1 MAFDPISAAF
11 DLGITAIKR
20 IWPDPIDQAKEIR
33 RFEELKQSGDLKRLE
48 LEVSLLL
55 AQINVNAEQAK
66 HKSIF
71 VAGARPA
78 AIWAGVFAMVWSG
91 IIHPILTWVWAFA
104 EMTGEAPPLMDT
116 GALVTMLGGLLGVS
130 GMRSFD
136 KHKGTANN
144 SLK

>member
-1 MAFDPISAAF
+1 MSFDPISAAF
-11 DLGITAIKR
+11 ELGITAIKR

-33 RFEELKQSGDLKRLE
+33 RLEELKQSGDLKRLE
-48 LEVSLLL
+48 LEVNLLL

-78 AIWAGVFAMVWSG
+78 AIWAGVFAMIWSG
-91 IIHPILTWVWAFA
+91 IVHPILTWAWAFA
-104 EMTGEAPPLMDT
+104 EMTGDAPPLMDT

-136 KHKGTANN
+136 KQKGTANN

>member
-1 MAFDPISAAF
+1 MSFDPISAAF

-20 IWPDPIDQAKEIR
+20 IWPDPIDQAKEIHR
-33 RFEELKQSGDLKRLE
+33 LEKLKQSGDLERLDQ
-48 LEVSLLL
+48 EVKLLL
-55 AQINVNAEQAK
+55 AQINVNAVQAQ

-91 IIHPILTWVWAFA
+91 IVHPILTWVWAFA
-104 EMTGEAPPLMDT
+104 EMTGDAPPLMDT

-130 GMRSFD
+130 GMRSYD

>member
-1 MAFDPISAAF
+1 MTDIGTVVKLFRLSNISGPLCN
-11 DLGITAIKR
+11 D
-20 IWPDPIDQAKEIR
+20 ER
-33 RFEELKQSGDLKRLE
+33 R
-48 LEVSLLL
+48 
-55 AQINVNAEQAK
+55 
-66 HKSIF
+66 
-71 VAGARPA
+71 ARPA

-91 IIHPILTWVWAFA
+91 IVHPILTWVWAFA
-104 EMTGEAPPLMDT
+104 EMTGHAPPLMDT

>member
-1 MAFDPISAAF
+1 MALDPISAVL
-11 DLGITAIKR
+11 DLGVMAIKR
-20 IWPDPIDQAKEIR
+20 IWPDPIDQAREMRRLEEMKENG
-33 RFEELKQSGDLKRLE
+33 ELKRLE
-48 LEVSLLL
+48 MEVNILL
-55 AQINVNAEQAK
+55 AQIKVNEKQAE

-78 AIWAGVFAMVWSG
+78 AIWAGVFAMIWSG
-91 IIHPILTWVWAFA
+91 IVHPILTWVWAFA
-104 EMTGEAPPLMDT
+104 EMTGDAPPLMDT

-136 KHKGTANN
+136 KQKGTANN